1 MAEVLYRKYRPKR
14 FEEIVGQDQVKIVL
28 EKAIENQNIAHAYI
42 FFGPRGTGKTTT
54 ARILA
59 KALNCLS
66 RDNKPCG
73 KCESCVAVD
82 NGAHMDVIE
91 IDAASYRGIDE
102 IRKIRDA
109 ASYRPTMGY
118 YKVYIVD
125 EFHMLTREAFNALL
139 KTLEEPPEHLVFIL
153 ATTNL
158 EKVPETILSRCQV
171 FTFKPLSEGQI
182 VEYLER
188 ILKEE
193 KKEYSVEALK
203 MIGKAAKGGM
213 RDAVNLLER
222 ALVFGEKVEED
233 NVKNI
238 LGILPEEYL
247 KDYLAA
253 ILNGDSD
260 EIIALSEN
268 IERLGYSHDSVIRQS
283 IELTKNM
290 ISRHELE
297 FERGV
302 KLIEKLWEV
311 NREMRYSENKKLA
324 FEVLSL
330 TALATMKV
338 PSMLAESAKAL
349 STTVIEEAKKEE
361 IMGKSDERKELKPVA
376 SEKEIPKKPEKVDSK
391 FEGFLETIYDEGHV
405 LIWVLL
411 NLATIKEE
419 DDDFALSFGP
429 NDLFAQELTKEH
441 IETISELMKLRL
453 GKPAKISENDI
464 VESNDILKK
473 LNPDEKAYVKKILTL
488 FEGLDAKDVKIEIE
502 EEGNG

>member
-1 MAEVLYRKYRPKR
+1 MAEVLYRKYRPKK

-28 EKAIENQNIAHAYI
+28 KKAIENQSIAHAYI

-66 RDNKPCG
+66 HEDKPCG
-73 KCESCVAVD
+73 KCESCIAVD
-82 NGAHMDVIE
+82 NNSHMDVIE

-109 ASYRPTMGY
+109 ASYRPTMGH

-139 KTLEEPPEHLVFIL
+139 KTLEEPPEHIVFIL

-182 VEYLER
+182 VEYLQR

-193 KKEYSVEALK
+193 KKTYTVEALK
-203 MIGKAAKGGM
+203 IIAKAAKGGM

-222 ALVFGEKVEED
+222 ALVFGEKIEED

-247 KDYLAA
+247 KSYLIA

-260 EIIALSEN
+260 EIVALSEN

-283 IELTKNM
+283 IELTKDM
-290 ISRHELE
+290 ISRRELE

-311 NREMRYSENKKLA
+311 NREMRYSENKKLT

-330 TALATMKV
+330 TTLAAMNV
-338 PSMLAESAKAL
+338 PSVSVEPAKA
-349 STTVIEEAKKEE
+349 VNAVVKEE
-361 IMGKSDERKELKPVA
+361 VKKSNE
-376 SEKEIPKKPEKVDSK
+376 EKEVEPITTDIDVSKNSEKVDSK
-391 FEGFLETIYDEGHV
+391 FKEFFETIYEEGHV

-419 DDDFALSFGP
+419 DDVFALSFAL
-429 NDLFAQELTKEH
+429 NDLFARELAKEH
-441 IETISELMKLRL
+441 IETISELMKMRL
-453 GKPAKISENDI
+453 GKPAKINDNDI
-464 VESNDILKK
+464 VESSDILKK
-473 LNPDEKAYVKKILTL
+473 LNPDEKAYVKRILTL